1 MDKKDE
7 IILKV
12 VKEIAIKFI
21 ETNRISPQ
29 NFDETWRQI
38 FRTVKGSLDDTAD

>member
-1 MDKKDE
+1 MEKRDE

-38 FRTVKGSLDDTAD
+38 YRTVRDGMDREKK

>member
-1 MDKKDE
+1 MEKRDE
-7 IILKV
+7 IVLKV

-38 FRTVKGSLDDTAD
+38 FRTVKSSLDETGD

>member
-1 MDKKDE
+1 MEKKDE
-7 IILKV
+7 VVLKV

-29 NFDETWRQI
+29 NFDETWQQI
-38 FRTVKGSLDDTAD
+38 YRTVRDSVTRED

>member
-1 MDKKDE
+1 MEKKDE
-7 IILKV
+7 IVLKV

-29 NFDETWRQI
+29 NFDETWQQI
-38 FRTVKGSLDDTAD
+38 YRTVKDSVDQEK